1 MFYVNY
7 LSIKPWKKRLSPK
20 NQMSW
25 SLHHNNTT
33 NNITASFG
41 TKSDQP
47 ANTSSKCSLYGVN
60 KISLRENKENFWSL
74 TTPQWKP
81 FSKWDFP
88 SNLTHFQSTRV
99 VFRIP
104 KNPLEHVKFLPW
116 LFFPNHI
123 KSKFIIEKETQ
134 IGKLGPL
141 WSELCLPIQLVIP
154 SPNHSTP
161 YPSFVRFMK
170 YCQLPNTVT
179 F

>member
-1 MFYVNY
+1 MKSRKNSVFKPKTSELHPYRVRASICNLPFWLFTSFLVPFVPWHSLWAFLPIY
-7 LSIKPWKKRLSPK
+7 LRSLSTG
-20 NQMSW
+20 
-25 SLHHNNTT
+25 LY
-33 NNITASFG
+33 
-41 TKSDQP
+41 KS
-47 ANTSSKCSLYGVN
+47 KWIVV
-60 KISLRENKENFWSL
+60 
-74 TTPQWKP
+74 

-116 LFFPNHI
+116 LFFSNHI